1 MRPEHAAKVTDLA
14 GATARR
20 QLWSDEGHRVV
31 FTNGVFD
38 LLHRGHV
45 EYLTE
50 ARSLGDRLIVGVNT
64 DASARRLGKGE
75 DRPINPLE
83 DRLVVLAGLE
93 SVDLLVPFE
102 PDTPLDLIRQLV
114 PDILVKGGDYTEETV
129 VGAPEVRARG
139 GEVVIVPLR
148 SGHSTTGL
156 VERIRLT
163 LSRRSS

>member
-1 MRPEHAAKVTDLA
+1 MRPEHAAKVTDPG
-14 GATARR
+14 GAAARR
-20 QLWSDEGHRVV
+20 RAWSEDGERVA

-50 ARSLGDRLIVGVNT
+50 ARSLGDRLIIGVNT

-83 DRLVVLAGLE
+83 DRLAVLAALE

-102 PDTPLDLIRQLV
+102 QDTPLELIQLLE
-114 PDILVKGGDYTEETV
+114 PDILIKGGDYTEGTV
-129 VGAPEVRARG
+129 VGAPEVRAQG
-139 GEVVIVPLR
+139 GEVVILPLR
-148 SGHSTTGL
+148 AGYSTTGL
-156 VERIRLT
+156 LERIRLT